1 MKLNLFRRKA
11 GDAGEPAEET
21 VPQPSPPERE
31 RKGPEAVPT
40 GERLRPLP
48 EKALPDGLTI
58 ARLILAA
65 LLIVL
70 TLVLKNLPV
79 FAVIALRAVAAAG
92 ACFDLI
98 LEAVGEIRRKSFTFS
113 GLPLIL
119 AVILAFCNGMSL
131 EGAVAAVVF
140 FLALSVRDY
149 IFCRSQGDLLA
160 AASLPK
166 PGAELS
172 LGDSLMLED
181 GVPVCAD
188 CRIVQG
194 SVTADLS
201 FVLGDRAERGL
212 KTGDII
218 PAGSV
223 CLRGSALAEVVGLPE
238 DTVSSAISSRMA
250 GGFKDVT
257 QLERRAE
264 RLLGLLTPLLLL
276 VSVLILVLLPLTT
289 ELPFREALRRVTG
302 IIAIAS
308 PCAVL
313 ASIPIAWLAHM
324 SALRRAGAA
333 FLSAKALDETAR
345 TGVVVFDK
353 TGTITADSFTV
364 TGVSTDRMDP
374 KTFLRVAAHAA
385 SVSEAP
391 IARAIVAACGE
402 PLNHGLLSDASET
415 PGWGVSV
422 TVDNIAILLGV
433 PAFMDKRGVDVPPVI
448 GEETRIYMAVGGI
461 AAGYISLE
469 NSLDPSAA
477 QVVGRLAEAGVGR
490 MAMVSGDSRE
500 RDAAVSSAAGLNEY
514 YAECSEDDKARFI
527 DEISAKMA
535 PGSTLAYVSSRS
547 GSDTARRAAQVNII
561 TGAAS
566 APFETGG
573 DVLLLSASVDRVP
586 MAVLGAKRSRKTL
599 ILLLA
604 AALGLKLLTAA
615 LAACGFLPL
624 WFCVVLDSAAALG
637 LLLAAGYIRPKIK
650 E

>member
-1 MKLNLFRRKA
+1 MKLDFFRRKA
-11 GDAGEPAEET
+11 GDAGEPVEES
-21 VPQPSPPERE
+21 VPQGPPTKPEGER
-31 RKGPEAVPT
+31 PESASR

-58 ARLILAA
+58 ARFVLAV

-70 TLVLKNLPV
+70 TLVLKNLPE

-98 LEAVGEIRRKSFTFS
+98 LEAVGEIRHKSFTFS

-160 AASLPK
+160 AVSLPK
-166 PGAELS
+166 PNAEPL
-172 LGDSLMLED
+172 LGDSLMLEA
-181 GVPVCAD
+181 GVPVYAD

-223 CLRGSALAEVVGLPE
+223 CLRGSALAEVVGLPG
-238 DTVSSAISSRMA
+238 DTVSSVISDRMA
-250 GGFKDVT
+250 SGFKDVT

-264 RLLGLLTPLLLL
+264 KFLGLLTPLLLL
-276 VSVLILVLLPLTT
+276 ASILILIILPLST

-313 ASIPIAWLAHM
+313 ASIPIAWLTHM

-333 FLSAKALDETAR
+333 FLSAVALDEAAR

-364 TGVSTDRMDP
+364 TGVNTDRMDP

-385 SVSEAP
+385 SVSETP
-391 IARAIVAACGE
+391 LARAIVSACGE
-402 PLNHGLLSDASET
+402 PLNHGLLGSASET

-433 PAFMDKRGVDVPPVI
+433 PAFMDKRGVDVPPAI

-461 AAGYISLE
+461 AAGYISLA
-469 NSLDPSAA
+469 NSLDPAA
-477 QVVGRLAEAGVGR
+477 PQVVSRLAEAGIGR
-490 MAMVSGDSRE
+490 IAMVSGDSRE
-500 RDAAVSSAAGLNEY
+500 RDAAVSAAAGLAEY
-514 YAECSEDDKARFI
+514 YAECSEQDKARFI
-527 DEISAKMA
+527 NEISAKTE
-535 PGSTLAYVSSRS
+535 PGATLAYVSSRS
-547 GSDTARRAAQVNII
+547 GSDTARRAAQVNIV

-566 APFETGG
+566 APFEQEG
-573 DVLLLSASVDRVP
+573 DVLILSSSVDRVP
-586 MAVLGAKRSRKTL
+586 MAVFGAKRARKTL
-599 ILLLA
+599 ILELA
-604 AALGLKLLTAA
+604 AAIALKLLIAV
-615 LAACGFLPL
+615 LAACGLLPL
-624 WFCVVLDSAAALG
+624 WFCVVLDSAASLA
-637 LLLAAGYIRPKIK
+637 LLLTAGYLRPKIK